1 MRDMIMWAKARKR
14 ISGIKR
20 DQPERIIQCLSLHIT
35 YSFFN
40 IWSKVKLNILWNK
53 MTLQC
58 YIVIVIALTCLMC
71 LYSCKSQTVF
81 APSCFPGKHLLSYYH
96 NGANFADVWGG
107 IYMTIYCHSWK
118 AVRLCSTQC
127 PHGILVPSPKCFNY
141 TTSLAIQHPEQSS
154 SDFIYIIF

>member
-1 MRDMIMWAKARKR
+1 MLKHAYNL
-14 ISGIKR
+14 
-20 DQPERIIQCLSLHIT
+20 Q
-35 YSFFN
+35 FFN
-40 IWSKVKLNILWNK
+40 ILSKVKLNILWNK

-58 YIVIVIALTCLMC
+58 YILIVIALTCLMC

-127 PHGILVPSPKCFNY
+127 PHGILVPSPECFKWFY
-141 TTSLAIQHPEQSS
+141 LYYLLAKLSSICVHIKMNNNHHNEPIQRLL
-154 SDFIYIIF
+154 FVWIMIFY